1 MKLLD
6 ASAYLGFAST
16 VPEQAAMKSGVILKL
31 AEKLLFRTT
40 LAIWRKERFE
50 LFCARPELMSIA
62 F

>member
-1 MKLLD
+1 
-6 ASAYLGFAST
+6 
-16 VPEQAAMKSGVILKL
+16 MKSGAILKL